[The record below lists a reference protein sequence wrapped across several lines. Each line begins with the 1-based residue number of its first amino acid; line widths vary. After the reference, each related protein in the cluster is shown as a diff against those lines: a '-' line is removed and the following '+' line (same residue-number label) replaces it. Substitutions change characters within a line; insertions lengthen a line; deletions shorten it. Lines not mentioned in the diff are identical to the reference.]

1 MKTTRFYYLGL
12 SGLALV
18 CAACGASK
26 PSPELVTARN
36 MYTQAR
42 NGEAAQL
49 NPSGVHEAYKA
60 LQAAEAAHEDD
71 AGSSKERHRAYVAT
85 RKSELA
91 IAQASE
97 ALAMKE
103 QERADQTYRQTLEQQ
118 SNQLAQQSEQAVQQ
132 SSEYQEQLQQNQQ
145 QLQQNQQQ
153 LQQAQA
159 EAQRAQQEL
168 RKLESFREE
177 AGRTVISL
185 PGVLFEVG
193 KAELAPM
200 ATRRLNTVATALKA
214 YPDREIVIEGYT
226 DAQGSEETNLAL
238 SQQRA
243 NAVREYL
250 ASQGVPRDQLRSEG
264 RGEASPIASNDTPE
278 GRAYNRRVEIV
289 VDQATA
295 GRPADDQARQP
306 VSGTDDEAPV
316 TPPQQQRK
324 PSQGQQQPSQGEPQ
338 QPE

>member
-1 MKTTRFYYLGL
+1 
-12 SGLALV
+12 
-18 CAACGASK
+18 
-26 PSPELVTARN
+26 

-49 NPSGVHEAYKA
+49 NPTGVHDAYKA
-60 LQAAEAAHEDD
+60 LQAAEVAHEDD
-71 AGSSKERHRAYVAT
+71 PGSSDERHRAYIAT

-103 QERADQTYRQTLEQQ
+103 QARAEQTYKETLEQQ
-118 SNQLAQQSEQAVQQ
+118 SNQFAQQTEQAVQQ
-132 SSEYQEQLQQNQQ
+132 TSQVQE
-145 QLQQNQQQ
+145 Q

-159 EAQRAQQEL
+159 ETQRAQDEL
-168 RKLESFREE
+168 RKLESIREE
-177 AGRTVISL
+177 AGRTIISL

-200 ATRRLNTVATALKA
+200 AARRLDTVVSALKA
-214 YPDREIVIEGYT
+214 YPDQEIVIEGYT
-226 DAQGSEETNLAL
+226 DAQGSEATNLAL

-250 ASQGVPRDQLRSEG
+250 ESQGIPGDRLRSEG
-264 RGEASPIASNDTPE
+264 RGEASPVASNDTPE

-295 GRPADDQARQP
+295 RQP
-306 VSGTDDEAPV
+306 TSDQTRQNVSGTDDEAAPAV
-316 TPPQQQRK
+316 PPQQQK
-324 PSQGQQQPSQGEPQ
+324 QPSKGQQGQQPSQG
-338 QPE
+338 QPNQP

>member
-1 MKTTRFYYLGL
+1 VKTTRLYYLGL

-18 CAACGASK
+18 CVACGASK

-49 NPSGVHEAYKA
+49 NPTGVHDAYKS

-71 AGSSKERHRAYVAT
+71 AGSSKERHRAYIAT

-103 QERADQTYRQTLEQQ
+103 QERAEQTYKQTLEQQ
-118 SNQLAQQSEQAVQQ
+118 SNQLAQQNVQQ
-132 SSEYQEQLQQNQQ
+132 SSEYQQQLQQNQQ
-145 QLQQNQQQ
+145 QLQQNQEQ

-159 EAQRAQQEL
+159 EAQRAQDEL

-177 AGRTVISL
+177 AGRTIISL

-200 ATRRLNTVATALKA
+200 AARRLDTVVAALKA
-214 YPDREIVIEGYT
+214 YPDKEIVIEGFT
-226 DAQGSEETNLAL
+226 DAQGSETTNLAL

-243 NAVREYL
+243 NAVRGYL
-250 ASQGVPRDQLRSEG
+250 ESRGIPGDRLRAEG
-264 RGEASPIASNDTPE
+264 RGESSPIASNDTPE

-295 GRPADDQARQP
+295 SQPASDQSRQN
-306 VSGTDDEAPV
+306 VSGTDDEASPA
-316 TPPQQQRK
+316 PRQQQRQK
-324 PSQGQQQPSQGEPQ
+324 SQQPSQGQQPSQAQPQ

>member
-1 MKTTRFYYLGL
+1 MKTTRLYYLGV

-60 LQAAEAAHEDD
+60 LQAAEVAHEDD

-97 ALAMKE
+97 KLAMKE
-103 QERADQTYRQTLEQQ
+103 QERADVTYKQALQQQ
-118 SNQLAQQSEQAVQQ
+118 SAQLGDQLAQQAQEADQQ
-132 SSEYQEQLQQNQQ
+132 TSQYRD
-145 QLQQNQQQ
+145 Q

-159 EAQRAQQEL
+159 EAEQAQEEL
-168 RKLESFREE
+168 RRLESIKEE
-177 AGRTVISL
+177 AGRTTISL
-185 PGVLFEVG
+185 PGVLFKVG
-193 KAELAPM
+193 QAELSPA
-200 ATRRLNTVATALKA
+200 AEARLATVASALKA
-214 YPDREIVIEGYT
+214 YPDRDIVIEGFT
-226 DAQGSEETNLAL
+226 DAQGDEEKNLAL
-238 SQQRA
+238 SEQRA

-250 ASQGVPRDQLRSEG
+250 QSQGISGDRLRSEG
-264 RGEASPIASNDTPE
+264 RGEANPIASNDTAE

-289 VDQATA
+289 VDTATA
-295 GRPADDQARQP
+295 SRPTEDQTRQN
-306 VSGTDDEAPV
+306 VAGTDDEAPV
-316 TPPQQQRK
+316 TPPKKKPAPAQ
-324 PSQGQQQPSQGEPQ
+324 PSQGQPPAQGQPAPQ